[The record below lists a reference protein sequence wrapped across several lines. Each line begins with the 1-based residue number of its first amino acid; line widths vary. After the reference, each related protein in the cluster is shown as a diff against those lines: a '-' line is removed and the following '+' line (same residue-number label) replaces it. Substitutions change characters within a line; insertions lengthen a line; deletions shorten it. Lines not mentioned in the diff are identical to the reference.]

1 MDVNERYR
9 KIATASPLVLERV
22 DRVLEGREDTEPDK
36 IALRTVTLTDAATR
50 LGVSRP
56 TIYRLVQRGELTTV
70 LIGGLERIPLRAL
83 TAYAT
88 RPARR
93 HVRTVV

>member
-1 MDVNERYR
+1 MDTNERLI
-9 KIATASPLVLERV
+9 KLAKASPLVLERV
-22 DRVLEGREDTEPDK
+22 DRALEGREETEPDK

-83 TAYAT
+83 VAYAT
-88 RPARR
+88 RPTRR
-93 HVRTVV
+93 HIRTAV